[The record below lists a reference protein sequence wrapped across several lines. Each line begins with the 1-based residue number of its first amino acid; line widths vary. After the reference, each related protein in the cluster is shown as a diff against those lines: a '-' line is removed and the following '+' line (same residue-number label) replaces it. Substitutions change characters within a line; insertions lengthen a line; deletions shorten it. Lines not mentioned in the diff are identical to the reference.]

1 VSASVSGADGRWRA
15 LGALFLARAA
25 MAFQF
30 QSVAALAPGL
40 MAAHGV
46 GLGEIGVLIGLYL
59 APGLVIALPGG
70 GIGARFGARRVVAF
84 GLVLMLAGGA
94 GTALA
99 PTWEGQIAARVVA
112 GTGGVLL
119 NVLMSAMVAE
129 RFSGRE
135 IATAMAVFVNSW
147 PVGIAAALLVL
158 PRIGGPEALV
168 AAQWA
173 TVAVVGLGLAAFLLG
188 VPRASAAA
196 PAPAAGP
203 ASPSRVPRGRAL
215 AVALLAGAVW
225 GLYNGA
231 LGMVF
236 SFGPALLAERGATA
250 EAASATTSLVLWVA
264 AATIPLGG
272 LLADRTRRPDTVMVA
287 GLLAFA
293 LLLIAAPLSAAP
305 ALVFAATGLAAG
317 LPAGPIMSL
326 PAALPAQV
334 RTVGLGLFF
343 TLFYAGVVAAPA
355 AGGALAAAAGT
366 AAAAYALGAA
376 MLLAACAA
384 LAAIRRLGPLQAALG
399 P

>member
-1 VSASVSGADGRWRA
+1 MGAPVSGDDGRWRA
-15 LGALFLARAA
+15 LAALFLARAA

-30 QSVAALAPGL
+30 QSAAALAPGL

-46 GLGEIGVLIGLYL
+46 GLSEIGLLIGLYL

-70 GIGARFGARRVVAF
+70 GIGTRVGARRVVVL
-84 GLVLMLAGGA
+84 GLLLMLAGGA
-94 GTALA
+94 GAAVA
-99 PTWEGQIAARVVA
+99 PTWQGQLAARVLA

-129 RFSGRE
+129 RFAGRE

-147 PVGIAAALLVL
+147 PVGIAAALLLL
-158 PRIGGPEALV
+158 PRIGGPEALAV
-168 AAQWA
+168 AQWA
-173 TVAVVGLGLAAFLLG
+173 TVAVVALGLAAFLLG
-188 VPRASAAA
+188 VPRPPRPATA
-196 PAPAAGP
+196 PAGRG
-203 ASPSRVPRGRAL
+203 RVPRGRAL
-215 AVALLAGAVW
+215 GLALLAGTVW

-236 SFGPALLAERGATA
+236 SFGPVLLAERGATA
-250 EAASATTSLVLWVA
+250 EAASATTSLVLWIA
-264 AATIPLGG
+264 AVTIPLGG

-287 GLLAFA
+287 GLLLFA
-293 LLLIAAPLSAAP
+293 ALLIAAPRSAAP

-326 PAALPAQV
+326 PAALPAPV
-334 RTVGLGLFF
+334 RAVGLGLFF

-355 AGGALAAAAGT
+355 AGGALSAAAGT
-366 AAAAYALGAA
+366 AAAAYGPGAA

-384 LAAIRRLGPLQAALG
+384 LAVIRWLGP